1 MGLSKVPTA
10 KMGLIYGILGMLA
23 LILGY
28 WLDNTYTFQDGTWVI
43 LAAMAP
49 GITVVFASAL
59 SVPMTC
65 LPELVG
71 VSNGLGGLATA
82 LEGVGLYLDPQSRLF
97 VRG

>member
-1 MGLSKVPTA
+1 
-10 KMGLIYGILGMLA
+10 
-23 LILGY
+23 
-28 WLDNTYTFQDGTWVI
+28 
-43 LAAMAP
+43 MAP